1 MWSLPPLFRVVQQI
15 LHILLSTRTSIT
27 TFIANRLRQF
37 RHNTDYIYKKIK
49 KKHRKT
55 YIYSYVKTQKIIAQI
70 VVKLKNI
77 KFYNK
82 MVRTKNYNQLFWQ
95 HNKTPK
101 KIHKTL

>member
-27 TFIANRLRQF
+27 GFIANRLRQF
-37 RHNTDYIYKKIK
+37 RQNTDYIYIK
-49 KKHRKT
+49 KMKNKHRKT

-82 MVRTKNYNQLFWQ
+82 MVRTKNSNQLFWQ
-95 HNKTPK
+95 HRETSK
-101 KIHKTL
+101 KNP